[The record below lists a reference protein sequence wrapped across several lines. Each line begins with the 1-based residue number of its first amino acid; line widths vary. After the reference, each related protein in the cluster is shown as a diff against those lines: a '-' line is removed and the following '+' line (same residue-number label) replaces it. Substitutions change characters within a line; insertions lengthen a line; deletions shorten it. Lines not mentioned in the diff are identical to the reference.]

1 MIVLDGEMARVAS
14 LESGSCLPVSLAST
28 QCKKQRLCGGRSRKE
43 TAHVPPR
50 NKVVLLLP
58 EKC

>member
-1 MIVLDGEMARVAS
+1 MIVLDAEMARVAS

-28 QCKKQRLCGGRSRKE
+28 LCKKQRLCGGRSRKE

-50 NKVVLLLP
+50 NKVVH
-58 EKC
+58 